1 MIAPGMFAV
10 AMFLQNI
17 ITKKGFEVRKDMLF
31 WTDKRTKCVN

>member
-10 AMFLQNI
+10 GMFLQNI